1 MAKIEVNN
9 NSYSITKK
17 NNELH
22 YNDELINYDI
32 IELPNG
38 SFNLI
43 VDNIS
48 YIVEVTSK
56 DTSTG
61 KLSLLVNGRKVESRL
76 HNKLA
81 VLLKSM
87 GMESGKKKLKEL
99 KAPMPGL
106 VLAVQVAEGD
116 EVEEGQDLLV
126 LEAMKMENAI
136 KSPQAGKI
144 DKILIDVKEKV
155 DKNQILIS
163 FE

>member
-17 NNELH
+17 EDQLLFNNES
-22 YNDELINYDI
+22 INYDI

-38 SFNLI
+38 SFNLL

-48 YIVEVTSK
+48 YSIQVLNK
-56 DTSTG
+56 DTASG
-61 KLSLLVNGRKVESRL
+61 SLSLLVNGRKVESTL

-87 GMESGKKKLKEL
+87 GMEGGKKKLKEL

-106 VLAVQVAEGD
+106 VLGINVNEGA

-126 LEAMKMENAI
+126 LEAMKMENSI
-136 KSPQAGKI
+136 KSPQAGTI
-144 DKILIDVKEKV
+144 DKVFVSVNEKV
-155 DKNQILIS
+155 DKNHVLIS
-163 FE
+163 FT

>member
-9 NSYSITKK
+9 KSYSITKK
-17 NNELH
+17 EDQLLFENES
-22 YNDELINYDI
+22 INYDI
-32 IELPNG
+32 IKLPDG

-48 YIVEVTSK
+48 YSIEVLKKETA
-56 DTSTG
+56 TG
-61 KLSLLVNGRKVESRL
+61 KLSLLINGRKVESTL

-87 GMESGKKKLKEL
+87 GMEGGKKKLKEL

-106 VLAVQVAEGD
+106 VLATNVKEGD

-136 KSPQAGKI
+136 KSPQAGII
-144 DKILIDVKEKV
+144 DKVFVTVNEKV
-155 DKNQILIS
+155 DKNHILIS
-163 FE
+163 FI